1 MNSQT
6 RLQWLEVQLDREDLT
21 MEDFH
26 LYNTE
31 ANALQ
36 SEINA
41 IKAQR
46 QMDRQTELNAKVL
59 RITQLH
65 KEGRMVE
72 LVESYGAEFEANYV
86 ILENFTVLSGCF
98 NPRNPNA
105 QNVWECQ
112 SMEQA
117 LAKKFQL
124 IYWRVYDRYVRH
136 NQEVA

>member
-6 RLQWLEVQLDREDLT
+6 RLQWLEIQLDREDLT
-21 MEDFH
+21 QEQFIE
-26 LYNTE
+26 YNTE

-46 QMDRQTELNAKVL
+46 ENDRQSERHAKIAH
-59 RITQLH
+59 ITQLA
-65 KEGRMVE
+65 KEGKMVE
-72 LVESYGAEFEANYV
+72 LVESYGAELEADYV

-105 QNVWECQ
+105 QNVWECR
-112 SMEQA
+112 SIEEA

-124 IYWRVYDRYVRH
+124 IYWRLYNRYVR
-136 NQEVA
+136 NSEVQ